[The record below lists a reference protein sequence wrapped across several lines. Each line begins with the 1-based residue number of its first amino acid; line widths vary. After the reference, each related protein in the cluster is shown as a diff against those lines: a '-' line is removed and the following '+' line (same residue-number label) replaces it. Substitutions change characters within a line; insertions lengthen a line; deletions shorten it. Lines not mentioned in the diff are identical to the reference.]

1 MIGQEDI
8 EQKIKYLIDLH
19 KAHPD
24 SDSVLMYLDT
34 ALIYAD
40 SLKSRSLE
48 AEINRHYGNYYYHN
62 DKAKAVTYYKKAKE
76 TYVLLNDTLS
86 TSICL
91 SKLGNTYYRLLNLDT
106 AKLYYEKTISYK
118 KILQDTNG
126 IAIGYNGMGLVA
138 KQKGN
143 YEEAIDNFLKAVKFL
158 QKERSKGIVLM
169 LSLIHI

>member
-1 MIGQEDI
+1 MNLYKISFLLLLLCCLFVIPLKMIGQEDI

-62 DKAKAVTYYKKAKE
+62 DKAKAVTYYC
-76 TYVLLNDTLS
+76 LLY
-86 TSICL
+86 TSP
-91 SKLGNTYYRLLNLDT
+91 SPRDQRGSRMPSS
-106 AKLYYEKTISYK
+106 A
-118 KILQDTNG
+118 
-126 IAIGYNGMGLVA
+126 
-138 KQKGN
+138 
-143 YEEAIDNFLKAVKFL
+143 
-158 QKERSKGIVLM
+158 
-169 LSLIHI
+169 